1 MVLGGDKVVPV
12 LNFDDKPISPQRG
25 PITTMIQEW
34 YEGNLSMNSHRIKIA
49 SELLWFLGY
58 INIEIKN
65 HMSLS
70 SSTVGGKVKYKIVF
84 LGDQHVGKTSI
95 I

>member
-49 SELLWFLGY
+49 SELL
-58 INIEIKN
+58 
-65 HMSLS
+65 
-70 SSTVGGKVKYKIVF
+70 
-84 LGDQHVGKTSI
+84 
-95 I
+95 